1 MYLPIDSVSDFIRVQ
16 HHDAFCAPCMAKKL
30 NIPEK
35 IVREALQVVALRSG
49 FGFQFRTCHGCERT
63 VTAVVEIQVTQPH
76 YGESRSRAAGD
87 AHVGVAPERPRGRPP
102 MLVCQLC
109 GHTITTIADASVSE
123 AGVAHALCLEGLSV
137 DPLSPDER
145 SRLIRMCW
153 HHEVALC
160 GVCKRRFRPPEMCA
174 DLSSGRYNLCPFC
187 RVGLAP
193 SIRHHIAGCAVILH
207 ADPKWQAAVRET
219 LERAC
224 ATRKASGQLRDAS
237 ELARVESEVLQAK
250 VRAAAEAARQAQ
262 QESER
267 IKRAPPPAK

>member
-1 MYLPIDSVSDFIRVQ
+1 MFLPIDSVSDFVRVQ
-16 HHDAFCAPCMAKKL
+16 HPDAFCAPCIAKKL

-35 IVREALQVVALRSG
+35 MVREALQVVVLRSG
-49 FGFQFRTCHGCERT
+49 FGFQFRICRGCEQT
-63 VTAVVEIQVTQPH
+63 VTAVVEVRITHPH
-76 YGESRSRAAGD
+76 YGESRSRGAGD
-87 AHVGVAPERPRGRPP
+87 AQIGVAPEQPRGRPP

-109 GHTITTIADASVSE
+109 GHTITTIVDASVSE

-145 SRLIRMCW
+145 SRLIRVCW

-160 GVCKRRFRPPEMCA
+160 GVCKRRFRPPEMSA
-174 DLSSGRYNLCPFC
+174 DVFNGRYNLCPFC

-207 ADPKWQAAVRET
+207 ADAKWQAEVRET
-219 LERAC
+219 LERAS

-237 ELARVESEVLQAK
+237 ELSRIESEVLQSK
-250 VRAAAEAARQAQ
+250 VREAAEAARRAR
-262 QESER
+262 EEAER
-267 IKRAPPPAK
+267 VKRETPGGK